1 MQTLQT
7 WLKILETRTKGTKFL
22 QLNVLS
28 ILSLKQFAN
37 LQIEIA
43 MQKKRMQN
51 KIMQTKH
58 TLNVKITINVIC

>member
-43 MQKKRMQN
+43 MQKK
-51 KIMQTKH
+51 IMQTKH

>member
-7 WLKILETRTKGTKFL
+7 WLKILETRTKGTKSP
-22 QLNVLS
+22 QINVLS
-28 ILSLKQFAN
+28 ILSLKQFAK
-37 LQIEIA
+37 LQVEIA

-51 KIMQTKH
+51 QIMQTKH